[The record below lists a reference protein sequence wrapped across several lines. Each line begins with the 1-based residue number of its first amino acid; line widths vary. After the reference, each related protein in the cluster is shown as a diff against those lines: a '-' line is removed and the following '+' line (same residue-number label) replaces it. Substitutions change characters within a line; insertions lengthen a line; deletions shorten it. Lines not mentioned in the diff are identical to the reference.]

1 MQDPSEIPALR
12 EPAADA
18 ARPRRPVHGGW
29 AWRTGL
35 AAAAVGLLVGYLAAP
50 YAGRGA
56 ATRLAD
62 AREQLAWSEGRRE
75 LDRDRPLRALIHL
88 DQIPPDRRR
97 LEWRL
102 AAARAEPSGEP
113 FASHASDVEAVAFSD
128 DGGWLASGGKDVV
141 VRDTGSLAIRHR
153 LAIPKEWYR
162 VTGLAFSPDGKML
175 AAAGEAVTTDREAYA
190 ATPKVQLWSVET
202 GAPMTAITDGD
213 LVNTLAFAPDGT
225 ELLLATGEI
234 VSTAINGQPVIKPA
248 AAVATFS
255 LPDGRLK
262 IRRELPESAPAAWW
276 AERGSAVLVHTENTG
291 WGKGEL
297 LLLDRDALEPQEF
310 SLKRPDLASGA
321 SLTTPRLAVD
331 ARAALVASIDGTNVW
346 ILPLGSDREPVALD
360 LDEATDAVQAIGFAA
375 EPAVAVVATKWH
387 LLARSL
393 ADGSPLGRSGRQ
405 FAPIESLAVCP
416 ATGRIATGHANGC
429 VTLWSLA
436 NLAPGQRRL
445 QTGEARLATLS
456 ADGRSWIGVREG
468 RIVVADAASGEIR
481 ADHDILGIKAVP
493 GTTSRPGF
501 PSVRAVS
508 VAADGRTAAVAATTD
523 LAVISET
530 DTERTIGPVVTIGLM
545 DLETGAVAR
554 VLGERKNVVHS
565 VAISPD
571 ARRVAVAEPEVVE
584 IFDAASGQRVSAHVL
599 ADSSGEPAT
608 ADRVV
613 ILPDGVTLVAATFNG
628 IWRGPIDDWASAT
641 MAKPTGASST
651 IRCLCA
657 SPDGALVA
665 SGDGGGRIVIWDVP
679 TLEPRHSLYT
689 GDDGMFD
696 DDIDQLIFADG
707 GQRLVSVNSPG
718 TLVVWDV
725 ATGAELF
732 REEIGAVPSDSGWS
746 IGGFS
751 GSPLVLA
758 DGSLA
763 VGTQAG
769 PVILGRRTERSR
781 SIVAPWPVGRLGFAR
796 LSSLLVAEAL
806 DRKREGRRPR
816 RSAWQL
822 PEATRYER
830 DVSNLDM
837 VHDSWTGLSDGVRAT
852 SPDGRWS
859 AIVSPE
865 SRVIQLLRE

>member
-1 MQDPSEIPALR
+1 MRDPNEIPAR
-12 EPAADA
+12 QDPAADPP
-18 ARPRRPVHGGW
+18 RPRRLVQEGR

-35 AAAAVGLLVGYLAAP
+35 AAAAAGLLVGYLAAP
-50 YAGRGA
+50 YAGRAGGGA
-56 ATRLAD
+56 GTQLGTTETRLAD
-62 AREQLAWSEGRRE
+62 ARAQLAWSEGRRE
-75 LDRDRPLRALIHL
+75 LDRDHPLRALIHL
-88 DQIPPDRRR
+88 DQIPPDRRQ

-102 AAARAEPSGEP
+102 AASRAEASGEP
-113 FASHASDVEAVAFSD
+113 FASHTSRVVTVAFSD
-128 DGGWLASGGKDVV
+128 DGGLIASGDRQDVV
-141 VRDTGSLAIRHR
+141 IRDTGSLAIRHR
-153 LAIPKEWYR
+153 LAIPEEWYR
-162 VTGLAFSPDGKML
+162 VTALAFSPDGKTL
-175 AAAGEAVTTDREAYA
+175 AVAGNQGATDREAYA

-202 GAPMTAITDGD
+202 GAPITAITDGD
-213 LVNTLAFAPDGT
+213 WVNTLAFAADGT
-225 ELLLATGEI
+225 ELLVATGET
-234 VSTAINGQPVIKPA
+234 VSWTSNGQPNIKPA
-248 AAVATFS
+248 TAVATFS

-262 IRRELPESAPAAWW
+262 NRRELPASDPVAWW
-276 AERGSAVLVHTENTG
+276 AERGSAVLVHTENALS
-291 WGKGEL
+291 GEGEV
-297 LLLDRDALEPQEF
+297 LLLDRATLEPREF
-310 SLKRPDLASGA
+310 SLKRPDLASFRGFG
-321 SLTTPRLAVD
+321 TPRLAVD
-331 ARAALVASIDGTNVW
+331 SRATLVASMAGKNVW
-346 ILPLGSDREPVALD
+346 IMPLGTDREPVMLD
-360 LDEATDAVQAIGFAA
+360 LDEATDGVKAIGFAA
-375 EPAVAVVATKWH
+375 DPAVAVVATKWH

-405 FAPIESLAVCP
+405 LSPIESLAVCP
-416 ATGRIATGHANGC
+416 ATGRIATGHASGC

-436 NLAPGQRRL
+436 DLAPGQRRL

-456 ADGRSWIGVREG
+456 ADGRSLIGVREG

-481 ADHDILGIKAVP
+481 ADHDILGIKAVAR
-493 GTTSRPGF
+493 TTSRPGF
-501 PSVRAVS
+501 PAVKAVS
-508 VAADGRTAAVAATTD
+508 VAADGRTAAIAA
-523 LAVISET
+523 ASP
-530 DTERTIGPVVTIGLM
+530 GVVTIGLM

-554 VLGERKNVVHS
+554 VLGERKNVVPS

-571 ARRVAVAEPEVVE
+571 ARRVAVAQGKVVE

-608 ADRVV
+608 ADQVV
-613 ILPDGVTLVAATFNG
+613 ILPDGVTLVAASLQG

-641 MAKPTGASST
+641 MAELPPPRNST
-651 IRCLCA
+651 ITCLCA

-696 DDIDQLIFADG
+696 DEIDQLIFADG

-746 IGGFS
+746 SGGFS

-796 LSSLLVAEAL
+796 LGSLLVAEAL

-837 VHDSWTGLSDGVRAT
+837 VRESWTGFSDGVRAT
-852 SPDGRWS
+852 SPDGRWR
-859 AIVSPE
+859 AIVSEEP
-865 SRVIQLLRE
+865 RVIQLLRE